1 MEQCKKLRFVSSLI
15 IFGVCTRGGV
25 CSETVSQPVLST
37 SVWPFSHLCEEG
49 ALLVYR
55 SFSEVIVSYV
65 AFTTFIEGG
74 DLRMFPWQQLE
85 PYSLKLDVP
94 ESPVHKEST
103 SNAGDSSS
111 IPGWE
116 RSAGEGLDYPLLYS

>member
-1 MEQCKKLRFVSSLI
+1 MLFFNSVVELLHLRV
-15 IFGVCTRGGV
+15 GECN
-25 CSETVSQPVLST
+25 
-37 SVWPFSHLCEEG
+37 
-49 ALLVYR
+49 R

-116 RSAGEGLDYPLLYS
+116 RSAGEGIATYSSILGLLWWPRL